1 MLQPHD
7 RRLVEG
13 GVNAAAGVGAVW
25 KVKSSRYVA
34 NAKPK
39 TRKLNTL
46 TFILLT
52 SVRSCHIFLGLR
64 GNVLYAMYSGA
75 TSYLLYILHC
85 SCNFI
90 WCEKQIMSAYTY
102 P

>member
-52 SVRSCHIFLGLR
+52 V
-64 GNVLYAMYSGA
+64 
-75 TSYLLYILHC
+75 
-85 SCNFI
+85 
-90 WCEKQIMSAYTY
+90 
-102 P
+102 